1 MTRPTSGGIL
11 MGKALAVIGLILIVV
26 GLLPIIAATL
36 TLAGLEQII
45 AYLYMLGLYSMDIA
59 GYTFSETMLAL
70 VGVGVV
76 LLIVGATR

>member
-1 MTRPTSGGIL
+1 

-26 GLLPIIAATL
+26 GLLPITAAML

-45 AYLYMLGLYSMDIA
+45 AYLYMLGLYSI
-59 GYTFSETMLAL
+59 TFSETMLAL